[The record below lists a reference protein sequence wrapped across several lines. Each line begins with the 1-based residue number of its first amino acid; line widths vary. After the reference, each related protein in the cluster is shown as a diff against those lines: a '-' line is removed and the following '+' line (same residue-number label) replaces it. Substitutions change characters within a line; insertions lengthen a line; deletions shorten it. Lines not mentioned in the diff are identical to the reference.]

1 MYLQTQPKEYTGTVS
16 KFLLSIERKYQ
27 DGRDKEQQLLLVQQR
42 KEQEQ
47 ELQEAEK
54 DDQSLAGPYVSSE
67 NVTQRLSPDS
77 RS

>member
-1 MYLQTQPKEYTGTVS
+1 MS

-27 DGRDKEQQLLLVQQR
+27 DGRDKEQQLLLVQQQ

-54 DDQSLAGPYVSSE
+54 DDQSPAGPDVSSE

-77 RS
+77 LS